1 VVLFIPTTS
10 RVSRGVESR
19 ILSDLPDALN
29 HGASRPHAD
38 LKKAPLG
45 TPAES
50 IFFSVLFLQLIMGW
64 VPALGAVLQILRA
77 FGLDQASRS

>member
-1 VVLFIPTTS
+1 VILFIPTTS

-50 IFFSVLFLQLIMGW
+50 IFLVFCFCG
-64 VPALGAVLQILRA
+64 
-77 FGLDQASRS
+77 